1 MLDYL
6 KLYYPEDFNDYTESS
21 EYIALIDLIA
31 YMGQSLAF
39 RTDLNARENFIDTAE
54 RRDSILKLAK
64 LVSYIPKRNQTANGY
79 LKFDSIQTTE
89 PLTDSNGLDLSNLVV
104 KWNDNANV
112 NWYEQFITILNASF
126 PTYQTIGDPS
136 NNQLI
141 GGIQTDEYAINTPGS
156 VLPVYGFT
164 STVEGAGLNFEA
176 VSATSKDKEYIY
188 EASPAIG
195 NAFNILYRNDNLGNA
210 SNNTGFFFYF
220 KQGTLQSLNF
230 TFNESIPNNLASIN
244 INNVNNT
251 DVWLYRLTNQGT
263 VSQEWTP
270 TPSVSGF
277 NVIYN
282 NNTAKQSYQVSTR
295 ANDQL
300 DLVFGDGTFSAIPQ
314 GRFRTYVRTSAGTTY
329 KITPDDMQNITIT
342 IPYIGRTN
350 RLETLTVVASL
361 KYTVANA
368 IARESNAEIK
378 AKAPQLYYTQNRMV
392 TGEDYNV
399 FPYSNYNTISKVKA
413 VNRTSSGTSR
423 YLNVVDNTG
432 RYSST
437 NIFAED
443 GVVFEEDAASSFDF
457 AWVTNSDINRAIQN
471 QVLPSIRDK
480 DTLHFYY
487 KYFNRFGLSNT
498 YWNRSTV
505 GSNSS
510 TGYFVDGSGNK
521 LQIGSG
527 VSGSESYLT
536 ENSIAIFSPG
546 TGNYFNAENYITPI
560 PESGIIPQSGKVLL
574 YVTMVQVVGS
584 GGQGN
589 LSNGFGPVT
598 LSQNV
603 PLNAQAITVIPAFS
617 NSFSTE
623 FTSTLVGLISS
634 YTEFGIRYSQGTREW
649 TIISAQDIDVTGNF
663 SQANEGANLGL
674 NNDSS
679 WILNFTVNGTI
690 YTVETRGLSYVFQSV
705 QETKFYFDNS
715 VKVYDPTTGLT
726 INDSVNVLKVNGNP
740 DTGSPYTNNLP
751 WFIYGQVAES
761 DGFVDQ
767 SKVLITY
774 SDFDDDGVP
783 DNPDIFD
790 EIVQPTVDP
799 LGKFVFLQKTYG
811 YDSFV
816 TYEIYNNTSVDTGY
830 TIRSEILASI
840 NNYVNGQVFYATTE
854 ETFYVLSV
862 NGSTRTLTLSEDYL
876 ARIGRQNL
884 YFQYRH
890 NAPSSRRL
898 DPSPNN
904 LIDMYILTKEYETS
918 YRTWALDTTGRVS
931 EPAIPSSE
939 TLRLAFND
947 LENYKSVSDAIIY
960 NTAEFKPLFGS
971 KASVE
976 LRATFKIIKNS
987 NVNLSDTEIRSQ
999 VLASINNYFATE
1011 NWDFGETFYFT
1022 ELATYIQQGLA
1033 PAISSIVI
1041 VPNSESQTY
1050 GSLQQISSNPN
1061 QILISVATADNIEII
1076 SSITAAQ
1083 LNLENQ
1089 AVNTII
1095 N

>member
-1 MLDYL
+1 
-6 KLYYPEDFNDYTESS
+6 
-21 EYIALIDLIA
+21 
-31 YMGQSLAF
+31 
-39 RTDLNARENFIDTAE
+39 
-54 RRDSILKLAK
+54 
-64 LVSYIPKRNQTANGY
+64 V
-79 LKFDSIQTTE
+79 
-89 PLTDSNGLDLSNLVV
+89 
-104 KWNDNANV
+104 
-112 NWYEQFITILNASF
+112 
-126 PTYQTIGDPS
+126 
-136 NNQLI
+136 
-141 GGIQTDEYAINTPGS
+141 
-156 VLPVYGFT
+156 
-164 STVEGAGLNFEA
+164 
-176 VSATSKDKEYIY
+176 
-188 EASPAIG
+188 
-195 NAFNILYRNDNLGNA
+195 
-210 SNNTGFFFYF
+210 
-220 KQGTLQSLNF
+220 
-230 TFNESIPNNLASIN
+230 
-244 INNVNNT
+244 
-251 DVWLYRLTNQGT
+251 
-263 VSQEWTP
+263 
-270 TPSVSGF
+270 
-277 NVIYN
+277 
-282 NNTAKQSYQVSTR
+282 
-295 ANDQL
+295 
-300 DLVFGDGTFSAIPQ
+300 
-314 GRFRTYVRTSAGTTY
+314 
-329 KITPDDMQNITIT
+329 
-342 IPYIGRTN
+342 
-350 RLETLTVVASL
+350 
-361 KYTVANA
+361 
-368 IARESNAEIK
+368 ARESNAEIK

-457 AWVTNSDINRAIQN
+457 TWVTNADINRVIQN

-487 KYFNRFGLSNT
+487 KYFNRFNLSTT
-498 YWNRSTV
+498 YWYRSTV

-510 TGYFVDGSGNK
+510 TGYFVDSSGNK

-527 VSGSESYLT
+527 VSGDASYLT
-536 ENSIAIFSPG
+536 ENSIVIFSPG
-546 TGNYFNAENYITPI
+546 AGKYFNAENYITPI
-560 PESGIIPQSGKVLL
+560 PSSGIIPQSGRALL
-574 YVTMVQVVGS
+574 YVTLAQVIGS

-589 LSNGFGPVT
+589 LSTGVGPVT
-598 LSQNV
+598 LSQNI
-603 PLNAQAITVIPAFS
+603 PLNAQAVTVIPAFS

-634 YTEFGIRYSQGTREW
+634 YTEFGIRYSQSTREW
-649 TIISAQDIDVTGNF
+649 TVIAAQDIDTTGTF
-663 SQANEGANLGL
+663 SQENEGANLGL

-679 WILNFTVNGTI
+679 WMLNFTVNGTI
-690 YTVETRGLSYVFQSV
+690 YTVETRGLSYIFQSV

-726 INDSVNVLKVNGNP
+726 INDSVNVLKVNGDP
-740 DTGSPYTNNLP
+740 DTGTPYTNNLP

-761 DGFVDQ
+761 DGYVDQ

-790 EIVQPTVDP
+790 EIVQPAVDP
-799 LGKFVFLQKTYG
+799 LEKFVFLQKTYG

-816 TYEIYNNTSVDTGY
+816 TYEIYNNTLVDTGY
-830 TIRSEILASI
+830 TIRSEILANI
-840 NNYVNGQVFYATTE
+840 NNYVDGQVFYATTE
-854 ETFYVLSV
+854 KLFYVLSV
-862 NGSTRTLTLSEDYL
+862 AGSTRTLTLSKDYL
-876 ARIGRQNL
+876 ARTGRQNL

-890 NAPSSRRL
+890 NSPSTRRL

-918 YRTWALDTTGRVS
+918 YRTWALDTTGRVA
-931 EPAIPSSE
+931 EPAFPSSE

-960 NTAEFKPLFGS
+960 NTAEFKSLFGN

-976 LRATFKIIKNS
+976 LQATFKIIKNS

-999 VLASINNYFATE
+999 VLASINTYFATE

-1061 QILISVATADNIEII
+1061 QILISVATAENIEII